1 MKRVTNNPIYENYM
15 ILKNMKPHKIHCTYE
30 IGRYGLL
37 SIINRNLV
45 QNIAGGYSI
54 RTKQKDKYCS

>member
-1 MKRVTNNPIYENYM
+1 M
-15 ILKNMKPHKIHCTYE
+15 ILKTMKLQKIFCTYE

-37 SIINRNLV
+37 SIINGNLV
-45 QNIAGGYSI
+45 QNIAGGFSI